1 MALSLVVTTRL
12 HTLQLLVVSNIA
24 FAEVEEKEVMSV
36 YFHDVVLVHFVQL

>member
-1 MALSLVVTTRL
+1 MAWSLVVTIRL

-24 FAEVEEKEVMSV
+24 FEEEEEVMSV

>member
-1 MALSLVVTTRL
+1 MAWSLVVTIRL

-24 FAEVEEKEVMSV
+24 FEEVEEEVMSV